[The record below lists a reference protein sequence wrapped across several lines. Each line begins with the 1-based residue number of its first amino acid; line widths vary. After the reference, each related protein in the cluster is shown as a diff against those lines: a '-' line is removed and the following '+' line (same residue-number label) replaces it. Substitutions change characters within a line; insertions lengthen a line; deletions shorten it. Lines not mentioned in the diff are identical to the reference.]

1 VFFCDALCA
10 DVQVC
15 VCVCVCV
22 LRRDAAALRA
32 GLFLGYTFVQRGDG
46 EEGGGKGGGA
56 TPPVALRFALA
67 QSARGLDEYNKA

>member
-1 VFFCDALCA
+1 MCRCVCAECDA
-10 DVQVC
+10 
-15 VCVCVCV
+15 
-22 LRRDAAALRA
+22 AAALRA

-46 EEGGGKGGGA
+46 EEGGGKGGA